1 LGYLACELTPVVI
14 VSHSAAAF
22 FRVEGPLVQR
32 SAAVAAAWLAANS
45 QQMSQRIARL
55 GAVALAAPLSLGRD
69 ATTATRMAWM
79 GLRGMSADRLEV
91 LGEEYF
97 ETHLRDH
104 IRPVGRDLLARA
116 RREKLEIVLV
126 SDHLDC
132 IVRPLAASLNVSMV
146 VANRMELRNH
156 KATGRLEDPVVGR
169 LGGTWLRNFAQQH
182 DIDLQRSCA
191 YGAHDTDVP
200 LLSSVGLPCAV
211 HPDRG
216 LRAAA
221 RDLDWPVVEAT
232 G

>member
-1 LGYLACELTPVVI
+1 M
-14 VSHSAAAF
+14 VSVSRSAAAF

-32 SAAVAAAWLAANS
+32 PAAVAAAWLAANS
-45 QQMSQRIARL
+45 QEMSQRIARL
-55 GAVALAAPLSLGRD
+55 GAVALAAPLSFGRD
-69 ATTATRMAWM
+69 PTTATRMAWM
-79 GLRGMSADRLEV
+79 GLRGMSGDRLEI

-97 ETHLRDH
+97 ETHLKDH
-104 IRPVGRDLLARA
+104 LRPVGRDLLARA
-116 RREKLEIVLV
+116 RREKLDVVLV

-132 IVRPLAASLNVSMV
+132 IIRPLATYLNVSMV
-146 VANRMELRNH
+146 VANRMELRDH
-156 KATGRLEDPVVGR
+156 KATGRLQDPVVGR
-169 LGGTWLRNFAQQH
+169 LGGAWLREFANEH
-182 DIDLQRSCA
+182 NIDLQRSCA
-191 YGAHDTDVP
+191 YGARDTDVP